1 MLKEKSYFKEEL
13 PINVTTAHIEDYPIH
28 FHDDIEVVYVLE
40 GSIALKNGY
49 YNYILKQGDIFILND
64 REIHSFTKTNED
76 NMVMMLQLDLSY
88 FSNYYGNLKN
98 NFFVTDMQDDDESLD
113 ILRNILGRIMMEVLE
128 KGYGY
133 EHKVIESTHNLLACL
148 LADFQYFLME
158 DGKFI
163 NETKNKGNKVLAGR
177 LRRITG
183 YMYENYTRKLTLNEI
198 ADREHLSIYY
208 LSHVIKEATGLSFQD
223 LLSFIRVEESE
234 KLLLGSNKKIGA
246 ISEEMGFSAVRY
258 YIKHFKTWFG
268 MHPLDYRRKFTDKVS
283 SREIAAKYSRCSPQ
297 EIEEAIRKQVKGVYT
312 EYIKGKKPNPVIVE
326 LDIMAAL
333 LEEGVDN
340 HFIGELLE
348 RDNMKPIARPYNL
361 MISLKERLLSSGI
374 NYMITT
380 SCNGTTEI
388 NSISILVYNV
398 NDFIRNDLQHAE
410 SREKIYEIASQYDEE
425 GEFLIK
431 CQGLSGEFNVSRY
444 KISQKNIVTAYQEGL
459 RAPGVASKR
468 ETLISSWSTLPD
480 VEFSAITTSEALS
493 IRSTM
498 RGISA
503 EIILID
509 RQSVSHNA
517 KSKPLLR

>member
-1 MLKEKSYFKEEL
+1 MLKERSFFREEL
-13 PINVTTAHIEDYPIH
+13 PINVITAHIEEYPIH
-28 FHDDIEVVYVLE
+28 FHDDMEVVYVLE
-40 GSIALKNGY
+40 GSVGLKNGY

-64 REIHSFTKTNED
+64 REIHSFTKTDEE
-76 NMVMMLQLDLSY
+76 NMVMMLQMDLSY

-98 NFFVTDMQDDDESLD
+98 NFFVTDMHGDDESLD
-113 ILRNILGRIMMEVLE
+113 VLRNILGRIMMEVLE

-148 LADFQYFLME
+148 LSDFQYFAMD
-158 DGKFI
+158 DGKYI
-163 NETKNKGNKVLAGR
+163 NETKNKANKVLAGR
-177 LRRITG
+177 LRRITD

-234 KLLLGSNKKIGA
+234 KLLLGTNKKIGA

-258 YIKHFKTWFG
+258 YIKHFKTWFEL
-268 MHPLDYRRKFTDKVS
+268 HPQEYRKKYTDKPS
-283 SREIAAKYSRCSPQ
+283 NRETTAKYIRCSPQ
-297 EIEEAIRKQVKGVYT
+297 EIEEAIRKQVKGVYS
-312 EYIKGKKPNPVIVE
+312 EYIKGKKPDPVIVE
-326 LDIMAAL
+326 LDIQSA
-333 LEEGVDN
+333 LEERSTDQL
-340 HFIGELLE
+340 FIGNLLE

-361 MISLKERLLSSGI
+361 MKSLKETVLVAGS
-374 NYMITT
+374 NYIITT
-380 SCNGTTEI
+380 SSQNPEEI
-388 NSISILVYNV
+388 NSISILVYNI
-398 NDFIRNDLQHAE
+398 NDFIKKDLQSAE
-410 SREKIYEIASQYDEE
+410 NREKIYEISSQYDEE

-431 CQGLSGEFNVSRY
+431 CQGLAGDFNVSRY
-444 KISQKNIVTAYQEGL
+444 KISKKNIVTAYQEGL

-480 VEFSAITTSEALS
+480 VEFSSITTSEALS

-498 RGISA
+498 KGISA

-509 RQSVSHNA
+509 RQ
-517 KSKPLLR
+517 

>member
-64 REIHSFTKTNED
+64 REIHSFTKTNEG

-113 ILRNILGRIMMEVLE
+113 ILRNILGRIMMEILE

-198 ADREHLSIYY
+198 ADKEHLSIYY

-234 KLLLGSNKKIGA
+234 KLLLGTNKKVGA

-268 MHPLDYRRKFTDKVS
+268 MHPLEYRKKFTDKVS
-283 SREIAAKYSRCSPQ
+283 SRETAAKYIRCSPQ

-333 LEEGVDN
+333 QEESAEN
-340 HFIGELLE
+340 NFIGTLLE

-361 MISLKERLLSSGI
+361 MVSLKERLLASGI

-380 SCNGTTEI
+380 SCNGTAEI
-388 NSISILVYNV
+388 NSISILVYNI
-398 NDFIRNDLQHAE
+398 NDFIKNDLQHAE
-410 SREKIYEIASQYDEE
+410 NREKIYEIASQYDEE

-509 RQSVSHNA
+509 RQQQSNHSKA
-517 KSKPLLR
+517 KQLLR